1 VAPDGSGG
9 SANLGIELDG
19 MLTYAAGD
27 GFQAWTQYGILQPMG
42 GLAPQDRSLRRA
54 QALAIGLAAKF

>member
-1 VAPDGSGG
+1 M
-9 SANLGIELDG
+9 ELDA

-27 GFQAWTQYGILQPMG
+27 GFQAWLHYGILQPLG
-42 GLAPQDRSLRRA
+42 GLEPPGGSTSRA